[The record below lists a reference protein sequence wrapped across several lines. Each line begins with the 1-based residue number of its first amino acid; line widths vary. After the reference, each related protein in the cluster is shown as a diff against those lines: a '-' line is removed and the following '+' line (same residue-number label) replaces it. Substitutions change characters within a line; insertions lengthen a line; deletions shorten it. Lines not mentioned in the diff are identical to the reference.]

1 MEQGSAGESPMGTSV
16 GTPSRRRF
24 LAVSGAGVAAA
35 GLVSVVPGTASAAE
49 APVDPKAVGDAPLLA
64 VVDDL
69 KKGRVT
75 LVHGGTE
82 QTVTDH
88 DLARRIARLSTKGAK
103 S

>member
-1 MEQGSAGESPMGTSV
+1 MGTSV

-69 KKGRVT
+69 EKGRVT
-75 LVHGGTE
+75 LVHGGSE